1 MMKILV
7 ICILSLFLNFS
18 TATAHSPV
26 GFVVPKDGS
35 IIKKAPEKMEIV
47 FTAPAKLIKVEF
59 SKITSNQKKSLI
71 SGLLGNEALTPIK
84 LNKDHLMN
92 ESRRHIISLPKL
104 DDGIYKT
111 AWRALSE
118 DGHAIKGEFI
128 FEVSPE
134 GTDVSGADVKLL
146 IGEGQVKRVRG
157 TKITIKH
164 GPLGELMP
172 AMTMEFNVSDKKV
185 ISNFK
190 RGDKVITSGGIVGTV
205 ERIIDNDKV
214 EVQIAENINVEVV
227 RATGIQGLI
236 NTAEP
241 KK

>member
-1 MMKILV
+1 MMKTLV
-7 ICILSLFLNFS
+7 ICVLSLFLNFS

-59 SKITSNQKKSLI
+59 SKVTSNQKKSLI
-71 SGLLGNEALTPIK
+71 SGLLGNETLTPIK

-118 DGHAIKGEFI
+118 DGHAIKGEFM

-134 GTDVSGADVKLL
+134 GSDVSGADVKLL
-146 IGEGQVKRVRG
+146 IGKGQVKRVRG

-172 AMTMEFNVSDKKV
+172 AMTMEFSVSDKKV

-190 RGDKVITSGGIVGTV
+190 RGDKVRFQVNK
-205 ERIIDNDKV
+205 EL
-214 EVQIAENINVEVV
+214 E
-227 RATGIQGLI
+227 LI
-236 NTAEP
+236 KIELN
-241 KK
+241 

>member
-1 MMKILV
+1 MKILV
-7 ICILSLFLNFS
+7 ICILSLLLSFS

-26 GFVVPKDGS
+26 GFVIPKDGS

-59 SKITSNQKKSLI
+59 SKVTSNQKKSLI

-84 LNKDHLMN
+84 LNRDHLMK
-92 ESRRHIISLPKL
+92 ESKQHMISLPKL
-104 DDGIYKT
+104 DDGVYKT

-128 FEVSPE
+128 FEVSPK
-134 GTDVSGADVKLL
+134 GSGLSGADVKLL
-146 IGEGQVKRVRG
+146 MGEGKVKRIRG

-190 RGDKVITSGGIVGTV
+190 RGDKVTFQVNKKL
-205 ERIIDNDKV
+205 E
-214 EVQIAENINVEVV
+214 
-227 RATGIQGLI
+227 LI
-236 NTAEP
+236 KIES
-241 KK
+241 K

>member
-1 MMKILV
+1 MKILV
-7 ICILSLFLNFS
+7 ICILSLLLNFS

-26 GFVVPKDGS
+26 GFVIPKDGS

-59 SKITSNQKKSLI
+59 SKVTSNQKKSLI

-84 LNKDHLMN
+84 LNRDHLMK
-92 ESRRHIISLPKL
+92 ESRQHMISLPEL
-104 DDGIYKT
+104 DDGVYKT

-128 FEVSPE
+128 FEVSPK
-134 GTDVSGADVKLL
+134 GSDLSGADVKLL
-146 IGEGQVKRVRG
+146 MGEGIVKRIRG

-172 AMTMEFNVSDKKV
+172 GMTMEFNVSDKKA

-190 RGDKVITSGGIVGTV
+190 RGDKVMFQVNKKL
-205 ERIIDNDKV
+205 E
-214 EVQIAENINVEVV
+214 
-227 RATGIQGLI
+227 LI
-236 NTAEP
+236 KIES
-241 KK
+241 K

>member
-1 MMKILV
+1 MKILV
-7 ICILSLFLNFS
+7 ICLLSLLLNFS

-35 IIKKAPEKMEIV
+35 IIKKAPKKMEIV
-47 FTAPAKLIKVEF
+47 FTASAKLIKVEF
-59 SKITSNQKKSLI
+59 SKVKSNQKKSLI

-84 LNKDHLMN
+84 LNKDHLMK
-92 ESRRHIISLPKL
+92 EARQHIISLPEL
-104 DDGIYKT
+104 DDGVYKT

-128 FEVSPE
+128 FEVSPKGSDMS
-134 GTDVSGADVKLL
+134 GTDVKLL
-146 IGEGQVKRVRG
+146 MGEGQVKRIRG

-190 RGDKVITSGGIVGTV
+190 RGDKVTFQVNKKL
-205 ERIIDNDKV
+205 E
-214 EVQIAENINVEVV
+214 
-227 RATGIQGLI
+227 LI
-236 NTAEP
+236 KIES
-241 KK
+241 K

>member
-1 MMKILV
+1 MMKTLV
-7 ICILSLFLNFS
+7 ICVLSLFLNFS

-35 IIKKAPEKMEIV
+35 VIKKAPEKMEIV
-47 FTAPAKLIKVEF
+47 FTASAKLIKVEF
-59 SKITSNQKKSLI
+59 SKVTSNQKKSLI
-71 SGLLGNEALTPIK
+71 SGLLGNETLTPIK

-172 AMTMEFNVSDKKV
+172 AMTMEFSVSDKKV
-185 ISNFK
+185 ITNFK
-190 RGDKVITSGGIVGTV
+190 RGDKVRFQVNK
-205 ERIIDNDKV
+205 EL
-214 EVQIAENINVEVV
+214 E
-227 RATGIQGLI
+227 LI
-236 NTAEP
+236 KIELN
-241 KK
+241 

>member
-7 ICILSLFLNFS
+7 ICVLSLFLNFS

-59 SKITSNQKKSLI
+59 SKVTSNQKKSLI
-71 SGLLGNEALTPIK
+71 SGMLGNETLTPIK

-134 GTDVSGADVKLL
+134 GSDVSGADVKLL

-172 AMTMEFNVSDKKV
+172 AMTMEFNVSDKKI
-185 ISNFK
+185 ISNLK
-190 RGDKVITSGGIVGTV
+190 RGDKVKFQVNK
-205 ERIIDNDKV
+205 EL
-214 EVQIAENINVEVV
+214 E
-227 RATGIQGLI
+227 LI
-236 NTAEP
+236 KIES
-241 KK
+241 K

>member
-1 MMKILV
+1 MMKTLV
-7 ICILSLFLNFS
+7 ICVLSLFLNFS

-35 IIKKAPEKMEIV
+35 VIKKAPEKMEIV

-59 SKITSNQKKSLI
+59 SKVTSNQKKSLI
-71 SGLLGNEALTPIK
+71 SGLLGNETLTPIK

-92 ESRRHIISLPKL
+92 QSRRHIISLPKL

-134 GTDVSGADVKLL
+134 GSDVSGADVKLL

-172 AMTMEFNVSDKKV
+172 AMTMEFNVSDKKI
-185 ISNFK
+185 ISNLK
-190 RGDKVITSGGIVGTV
+190 RGDKVKFQVNK
-205 ERIIDNDKV
+205 EL
-214 EVQIAENINVEVV
+214 E
-227 RATGIQGLI
+227 LI
-236 NTAEP
+236 KIELN
-241 KK
+241 